1 MRITQSMMTQDFL
14 YNITNDNNRMAN
26 LENQL
31 STGKTLN
38 EPSDNP
44 LAVSQDMSINATLS
58 ETTGYQNAISQG
70 LTWMNSTSAALSNLN
85 SALQQIQEVTLNG
98 VNGTNQ
104 DPAALNALSATA
116 QQMVGD
122 VSQIMDSQQGTRY
135 LFGGTATQTAP
146 STYLLGSTLSA
157 PTGASSNLSLLVA
170 AGIEIPVNVTATSL
184 MLTIPSGGTADLSQ
198 TLTSIVADLKTGNQ
212 GNLSTDLQ
220 NLNAG
225 MSQVTGLE
233 ADLGSREVRMNA
245 LNSQMSQYS
254 NLVTNEKGV
263 IEDANMAQVITQF
276 NTDQTVYQAAL
287 KLGSQVL
294 LPTLVSYL
302 P

>member
-1 MRITQSMMTQDFL
+1 MRITQSMMTNDFL
-14 YNITNDNNRMAN
+14 YNITNDNNRMSD

-44 LAVSQDMSINATLS
+44 LAVSQDMSINAT
-58 ETTGYQNAISQG
+58 ISQTNG
-70 LTWMNSTSAALSNLN
+70 FQNTISEGTTWMNSTSAALTNLN
-85 SALQQIQEVTLNG
+85 SALQQIEQITLTG

-104 DPAALNALSATA
+104 DPAARQALSASA
-116 QQMVGD
+116 QQMVQD
-122 VSQIMDSQQGTRY
+122 VSQIMDSQQGSRY

-146 STYLLGSTLSA
+146 SSYVFGTSSA
-157 PTGASSNLSLLVA
+157 PTGNTSNISLLVA
-170 AGIEIPVNVTATSL
+170 PNIQIPINVTATSL
-184 MLTIPSGGTADLSQ
+184 MLTIPTGGTANLE
-198 TLTSIVADLKTGNQ
+198 TALTSIVSDLSTGSQ
-212 GNLSTDLQ
+212 GALSTDLK
-220 NLNAG
+220 NLQAG
-225 MSQVTGLE
+225 INQVTNLE
-233 ADLGSREVRMNA
+233 SDLGSRQLRMNA
-245 LNSQMSQYS
+245 ISNQMSQYAS
-254 NLVTNEKGV
+254 LMTNEKGV

>member
-14 YNITNDNNRMAN
+14 YNITNDNSRMAN

-70 LTWMNSTSAALSNLN
+70 LTWMNNTSSALSNLN
-85 SALQQIQEVTLNG
+85 SALQQIQELTLNG

-146 STYLLGSTLSA
+146 SSYVLGSTPP

-184 MLTIPSGGTADLSQ
+184 MLTIPTGGTADLSQ
-198 TLTSIVADLKTGNQ
+198 TLTSIVADLKSGNQ